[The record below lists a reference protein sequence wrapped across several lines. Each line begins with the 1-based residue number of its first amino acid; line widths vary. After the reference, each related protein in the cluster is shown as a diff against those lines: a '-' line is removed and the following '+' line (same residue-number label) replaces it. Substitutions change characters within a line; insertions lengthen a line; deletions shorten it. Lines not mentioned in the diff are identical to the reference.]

1 MVGNGTNIRIHCIDK
16 QRATQIS
23 RFDSKNYK
31 PQQLI
36 IGCRFGGTL
45 YIIHISNKK
54 HYKFISVRNEALQ
67 SFCYFS
73 VNSIDFLDN
82 RVYNINRI
90 LDIRELEVS
99 LVARVKFQTLTEQMF
114 YTLLC
119 LKDECYGMD
128 ILDRVPAMTNQ
139 RVNVGSGTLYTLLEQ
154 FLDAEMIQ
162 ETKVEGRRRSYI
174 LTDKGREML
183 EKECARLT
191 AQLADYHMIFGK
203 EEI

>member
-1 MVGNGTNIRIHCIDK
+1 MNTSLPVGEIL
-16 QRATQIS
+16 RAI
-23 RFDSKNYK
+23 
-31 PQQLI
+31 
-36 IGCRFGGTL
+36 
-45 YIIHISNKK
+45 
-54 HYKFISVRNEALQ
+54 
-67 SFCYFS
+67 FCYFS
-73 VNSIDFLDN
+73 VNSIDFLDI
-82 RVYNINRI
+82 REYNIKRI

-99 LVARVKFQTLTEQMF
+99 HVARAKFQTLTEQMF

-154 FLDAEMIQ
+154 FLDAEMIR

-174 LTDKGREML
+174 LTDIIHAFHYSMPGTDKGREML

-203 EEI
+203 EET